1 MEDAWVQ
8 SYIYIGL
15 KLAAPFPPP
24 LPMPSSLLGAVRTR
38 ARTRQG
44 RRGGLNGL
52 RPGDTD
58 AHTRSTQAR
67 RHYAVLCTA
76 ESMYIMR
83 SMHEYLYIVV
93 LTSISS
99 VFSELIKNYERDKID
114 IWWRSLESVH
124 VSGLIA
130 KGNID
135 LYSVPVEVLL
145 TSEFIN
151 YDTHR
156 RCKL

>member
-1 MEDAWVQ
+1 
-8 SYIYIGL
+8 
-15 KLAAPFPPP
+15 
-24 LPMPSSLLGAVRTR
+24 
-38 ARTRQG
+38 
-44 RRGGLNGL
+44 
-52 RPGDTD
+52 
-58 AHTRSTQAR
+58 
-67 RHYAVLCTA
+67 
-76 ESMYIMR
+76 MR
-83 SMHEYLYIVV
+83 SMHEYLYIVM
-93 LTSISS
+93 ISS
-99 VFSELIKNYERDKID
+99 IFSVFPELIKNYERNKIS